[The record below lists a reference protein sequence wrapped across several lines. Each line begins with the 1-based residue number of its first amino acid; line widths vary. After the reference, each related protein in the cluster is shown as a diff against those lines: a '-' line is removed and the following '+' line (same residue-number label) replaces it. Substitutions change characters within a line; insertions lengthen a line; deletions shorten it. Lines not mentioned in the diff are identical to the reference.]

1 MSGGKPAKPVVVEA
15 VEETPSTLP
24 YTFSPKEGVDYLS
37 SVTVGKDPNLVPE
50 NVKKD
55 VSIFGTV
62 GTLESGGGELGEYVA
77 TINAPGGRL
86 NGVTSTV
93 RESSG
98 ETFLYQAGS
107 EYARGIIFSNMT
119 VLDTTTSSYKSS
131 GTESVYEDIPAGTY
145 ELWTNNAGSKYNAS
159 WNNIIQQMGLT
170 APCDVRCQGYIVG
183 GEYITLDNIADDL
196 FEATVHVETTS
207 ATITLS
213 APAKARGMNEF
224 GDVEFV
230 FVPIVIYK
238 S

>member
-15 VEETPSTLP
+15 VEDTPSTLP
-24 YTFSPKEGVDYLS
+24 HTYVPREGVDYLS

-62 GTLESGGGELGEYVA
+62 GTLESGGSELGEYVA
-77 TINAPGGRL
+77 SISAPGGKL

-93 RESSG
+93 TGSEYKS
-98 ETFLYQAGS
+98 FLYQAGTQYS
-107 EYARGIIFSNMT
+107 RGIIFSNMA
-119 VLDTTTSSYKSS
+119 VLDTTTSSNTLNQ
-131 GTESVYEDIPAGTY
+131 TENTYEDIPAGTY
-145 ELWTNNAGSKYNAS
+145 ELWQNNAGSKYNPT

-170 APCDVRCQGYIVG
+170 APCDVRCQGFIVA
-183 GEYITLDNIADDL
+183 GEYISTDNLADDL

-213 APAKARGMNEF
+213 APASARGYNQF